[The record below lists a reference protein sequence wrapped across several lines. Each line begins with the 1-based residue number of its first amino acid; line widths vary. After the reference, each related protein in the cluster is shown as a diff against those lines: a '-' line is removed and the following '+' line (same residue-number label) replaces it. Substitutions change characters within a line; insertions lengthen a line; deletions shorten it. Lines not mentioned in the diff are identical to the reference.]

1 MGHEVEVEVE
11 EELPPTPPPF
21 STTHIIDTSQSTV
34 TTLPPSSSFQDRRR
48 RAAKLSRFFG
58 VGYQDISLSPDTAP
72 PPPVPIADVRVDVDV
87 KVSGRRFWSFNDRDR
102 SKDGDMQEAIQKLRG
117 LKAS

>member
-1 MGHEVEVEVE
+1 ME
-11 EELPPTPPPF
+11 EDTPPTPPPF
-21 STTHIIDTSQSTV
+21 STVHVIDNAPEDSAPTND
-34 TTLPPSSSFQDRRR
+34 FHDRRR

-58 VGYQDISLSPDTAP
+58 VGLQDISLSPETAP
-72 PPPVPIADVRVDVDV
+72 LPDAQVQVDV
-87 KVSGRRFWSFNDRDR
+87 KVSSRRFWSFGDR